1 MNLRKR
7 QTTVAVAVL
16 LIASF
21 VASGCPAASEEEAV
35 IKYDATTVEESSGMV
50 MIGSEQPGRVF
61 TAYEQEI
68 AYPLSIETTAYLE
81 TTSSDSSG
89 SEGGSENG
97 GSERAAIDQGTVQ
110 VLGESSCERE
120 RVDCNSDRCVV
131 ELSMSG
137 DGYCVVSLRI
147 SAQSGV
153 GASDCWGYGWVDGSG
168 LSDEERT
175 EEREKLVQARDDLCD
190 DN

>member
-1 MNLRKR
+1 MRFRKR
-7 QTTVAVAVL
+7 RTTFAVAVL
-16 LIASF
+16 LAASF
-21 VASGCPAASEEEAV
+21 VAAGCPAVGEEEAV
-35 IKYDATTVEESSGMV
+35 IKYDATTVEESNGMV
-50 MIGSEQPGRVF
+50 MMGSEQPGRIF

-81 TTSSDSSG
+81 TTSESSET
-89 SEGGSENG
+89 EGESENG
-97 GSERAAIDQGTVQ
+97 GSERAAIDQGSVR

-120 RVDCNSDRCVV
+120 QVDCNSDRCVV